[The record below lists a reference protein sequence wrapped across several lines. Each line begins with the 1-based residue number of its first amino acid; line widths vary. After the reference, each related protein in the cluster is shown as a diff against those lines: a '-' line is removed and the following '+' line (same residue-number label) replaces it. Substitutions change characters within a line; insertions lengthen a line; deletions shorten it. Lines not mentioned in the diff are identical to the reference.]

1 VLHHPIWLK
10 RRLWYRVGRK
20 EVLQG
25 TGLYDNFASTLAE
38 LLIRM
43 EAALAELAVDEVN
56 EAEEDIDFVNDKG
69 ECDTPNTNGIYLMLT
84 SRRGGYL

>member
-1 VLHHPIWLK
+1 
-10 RRLWYRVGRK
+10 
-20 EVLQG
+20 
-25 TGLYDNFASTLAE
+25 
-38 LLIRM
+38 M